1 MTPND
6 DRAFEALTASIAA
19 RHDELPPQ
27 LKKIARF
34 VIDHPHR
41 VALMTIADLASE
53 AGVQPSAVIRFSKAL
68 GYSGYTELQR
78 ILRDALSIQFS
89 ASYRSRL
96 QSGGG
101 GTPRSRAV
109 SLARASL
116 DTLPTDEEI
125 GRAAEVLAGARLVHV
140 VGMRRAFGVA
150 SYLAYNLSQFGA
162 PVNHLT
168 GVGAMP
174 DVSAS
179 SLSGEDAMVAI
190 SFPEYRTETIDMAS
204 RAVEA
209 GCPIV
214 AITDSMVSPL
224 ARLAD
229 VVLLTDR
236 ETDGG
241 FRSIAGSVVTAQALA
256 LEFGHRTRS

>member
-1 MTPND
+1 MTAD
-6 DRAFEALTASIAA
+6 GGSTFETLTASLVA

-27 LKKIARF
+27 LQKIARF
-34 VIDHPHR
+34 VIDQPQR

-53 AGVQPSAVIRFSKAL
+53 ADVQPSAVIRFAKAL
-68 GYSGYTELQR
+68 GYSGFSEMQR
-78 ILRDALSIQFS
+78 ILRDALSTQFP

-101 GTPRSRAV
+101 GTPIARAAT
-109 SLARASL
+109 LARASL

-125 GRAAEVLAGARLVHV
+125 GRAAEILVAARLVHV

-150 SYLAYNLSQFGA
+150 SYLAYSLGQFGA

-179 SLSGEDAMVAI
+179 SLTGEDAMVAI
-190 SFPEYRTETIDMAS
+190 SFPDYRPETIDMAS
-204 RAVEA
+204 RAVDA

-241 FRSIAGSVVTAQALA
+241 FRSIAGSVVTAQSLA
-256 LEFGHRTRS
+256 LEYGHRTRS